1 MNYTQKALGL
11 LIGVILLLVLFWFI
25 IYTPESNK
33 LDQLQREAKELDKK
47 LIEVQVKQKML
58 PEIQIKIKNVRERLK
73 RLEVQYP
80 RTIELVYQAITDAAG
95 KEGFNISKRDTA
107 EILVKDEETALREYE
122 IKISAHCPY
131 QILGEFLDRI
141 VNSQIIISISGLAI
155 VDDRG
160 PAIRKGEEGN
170 LRVEMQLTTYL
181 SRTNG
186 L

>member
-11 LIGVILLLVLFWFI
+11 LIGVIAILVLFWLT
-25 IYTPESNK
+25 IYAPKSNT
-33 LDQLQREAKELDKK
+33 LEELQMEAKELDKK
-47 LIEVQVKQKML
+47 LVEIQAKQKGI
-58 PEIQIKIKNVRERLK
+58 PEIEIEIKNARERLE

-80 RTIELVYQAITDAAG
+80 STIELVYQAITDAAG

-107 EILVKDEETALREYE
+107 EIQAEDDETALREYE

-131 QILGEFLDRI
+131 QVLGEFLDRI

-155 VDDRG
+155 VDDRESV
-160 PAIRKGEEGN
+160 IRKGEEGN

-181 SRTNG
+181 SR